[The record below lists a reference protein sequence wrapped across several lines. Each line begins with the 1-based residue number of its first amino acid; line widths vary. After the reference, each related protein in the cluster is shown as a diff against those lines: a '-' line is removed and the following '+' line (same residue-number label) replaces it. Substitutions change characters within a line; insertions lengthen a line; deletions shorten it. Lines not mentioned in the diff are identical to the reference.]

1 MNVINRRSFLKLA
14 NRLLA
19 ATGLFALT
27 GPIVAFFYPVKL
39 EEMPSEPV
47 LACKTSDLPV
57 NSGVTVSFGRYPA
70 LVINTE
76 QGLRGY
82 SAVCTHFACI
92 CKWDPELGQ
101 IVCPCH
107 DGFFDPLDGHVI
119 AGPPPTP
126 LLELEVSV
134 VGDEIYVGGQA

>member
-1 MNVINRRSFLKLA
+1 MNTINRRSFLKLV

-57 NSGVTVSFGRYPA
+57 NSGVAVSFGRYPA